1 MTYQIIYTK
10 NNENETVTLE
20 WIVPTGWSTAAI
32 IESFERQYAQAEII
46 SLEAVQ

>member
-10 NNENETVTLE
+10 NNEIVTLE
-20 WIVPTGWSTAAI
+20 WISPTGWSSETI
-32 IESFERQYAQAEII
+32 RECFEHRFPQPEII

>member
-1 MTYQIIYTK
+1 MTYQITYTK
-10 NNENETVTLE
+10 SNETHSLE